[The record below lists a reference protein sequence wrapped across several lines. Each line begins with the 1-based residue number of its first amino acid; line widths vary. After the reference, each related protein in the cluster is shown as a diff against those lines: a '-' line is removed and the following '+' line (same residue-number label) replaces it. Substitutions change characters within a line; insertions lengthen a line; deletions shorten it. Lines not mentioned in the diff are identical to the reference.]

1 MNSFC
6 VYSIKNTVTSRSYY
20 GSSHCVNNRFVQHKW
35 LLGKGT
41 HHSKKLQNSWN
52 KHGADNFIFAV
63 LAVYENED
71 MMLEAEKAIIVKEYA
86 NSYNISTEVNKSH
99 MLGRHHTEETKQKLR
114 DIFTGRVV
122 SKETV
127 EKIKIARAKQVMPR
141 GRICTEKTRQ
151 SIRRARAQQVMTK
164 GRVTTEDAKHKM
176 RLAKLGRKF
185 PRVKIKTPDGVIIGY
200 EAAAKQFSVSKQ
212 TIKNWIK
219 YAKTG
224 WSVQNINIR
233 HTVNSAI

>member
-1 MNSFC
+1 
-6 VYSIKNTVTSRSYY
+6 
-20 GSSHCVNNRFVQHKW
+20 
-35 LLGKGT
+35 
-41 HHSKKLQNSWN
+41 
-52 KHGADNFIFAV
+52 
-63 LAVYENED
+63 
-71 MMLEAEKAIIVKEYA
+71 
-86 NSYNISTEVNKSH
+86 
-99 MLGRHHTEETKQKLR
+99 
-114 DIFTGRVV
+114 
-122 SKETV
+122 
-127 EKIKIARAKQVMPR
+127 
-141 GRICTEKTRQ
+141 
-151 SIRRARAQQVMTK
+151 MTK